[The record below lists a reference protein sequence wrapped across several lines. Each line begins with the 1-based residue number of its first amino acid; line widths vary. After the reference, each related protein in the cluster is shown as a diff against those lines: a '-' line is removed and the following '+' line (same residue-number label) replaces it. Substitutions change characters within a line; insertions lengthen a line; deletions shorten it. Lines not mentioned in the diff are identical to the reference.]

1 MGYFMELLANMMLP
15 SIQITIK
22 DPGLPLRKNDFPP
35 VLSFEHLTKSATLD
49 TSKYKRRLLQ
59 IVSGLLILLL
69 LLVWGWVQIQIQKE
83 YEEKNEGSKFR
94 DT

>member
-1 MGYFMELLANMMLP
+1 MELLTNMMLP
-15 SIQITIK
+15 SIQIAMK

>member
-1 MGYFMELLANMMLP
+1 MELLTNMMLP
-15 SIQITIK
+15 SVQIAMK

-35 VLSFEHLTKSATLD
+35 VLSFEHSTKSATSD

-59 IVSGLLILLL
+59 IVSGLLILVLL
-69 LLVWGWVQIQIQKE
+69 MVWGRAQVQIQKE
-83 YEEKNEGSKFR
+83 YDERNKGSKFR